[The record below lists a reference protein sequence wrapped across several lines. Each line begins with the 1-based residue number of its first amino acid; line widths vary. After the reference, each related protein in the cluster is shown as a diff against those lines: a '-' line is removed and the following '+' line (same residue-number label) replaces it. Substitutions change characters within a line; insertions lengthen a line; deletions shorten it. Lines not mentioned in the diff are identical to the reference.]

1 MKNIGNVFI
10 LGDSYSTFQGYIPG
24 GYFTWYFRPT
34 QTDTDVLEVTQT
46 WWHQLL
52 EKTKSNLVLNCS
64 FSGSTIC
71 YTEREE
77 DGYKGTSFCHR
88 LSKLISDGFFKEN
101 EIDTFFIFGG
111 TNDSWLGV
119 PLGEIMYGEKT
130 EQDLYSLFPAF
141 CYLIEK
147 IKENCKNARI
157 ITVVNTDLKPEI
169 SNMMNEVSNH
179 YNTEVINLSGI
190 TKQSGHPNVKGMGQI
205 YSQIFEK
212 L

>member
-1 MKNIGNVFI
+1 MYQVILLAAGNSSRSGLNYNKVLYTLEDKPLIYKTSLNFI
-10 LGDSYSTFQGYIPG
+10 NDDRCNKIF
-24 GYFTWYFRPT
+24 
-34 QTDTDVLEVTQT
+34 
-46 WWHQLL
+46 
-52 EKTKSNLVLNCS
+52 LVC
-64 FSGSTIC
+64 
-71 YTEREE
+71 
-77 DGYKGTSFCHR
+77 
-88 LSKLISDGFFKEN
+88 KEN

-141 CYLIEK
+141 CHLIEK

-157 ITVVNTDLKPEI
+157 ITIVNTDLKPEI

-190 TKQSGHPNVKGMGQI
+190 AKQSGHPNVKGMNQI
-205 YSQIFEK
+205 YNQIIEK

>member
-1 MKNIGNVFI
+1 MKNLGNVFI
-10 LGDSYSTFQGYIPG
+10 LGDSYSTFQGYLPNG
-24 GYFTWYFRPT
+24 FYTWYFKPK
-34 QTDTDVLEVTQT
+34 QTDTDVLEVEQT

-52 EKTKSNLVLNCS
+52 ENTKSNLVQNCS
-64 FSGSTIC
+64 FSGTTIC
-71 YTEREE
+71 NTERDE

-88 LSKLISDGFFKEN
+88 LTNLIKSGFFNEN
-101 EIDTFFIFGG
+101 DIDTFFIFGG

-119 PLGEIMYGEKT
+119 PFGEIMYGKKT

-179 YNTEVINLSGI
+179 YNTEVVNLWGI
-190 TKQSGHPNVKGMGQI
+190 AKQSGHPNVKGMGQI